1 MSRSRASAK
10 AAGSKFERDIADIL
24 AQHVDD
30 RIDRRVK
37 TGSKDKGDI
46 AGLRVHDQRV
56 VIEAKNCSKISLGT
70 WMAEAEVERE
80 NDDALAGLIAHKR
93 HGKGDPLDQWV
104 TTTMRELIALLNGYR
119 VGDASTFEVPNIVPH
134 ATTATQRKV
143 MADIDAIYREADHR
157 RGTR

>member
-1 MSRSRASAK
+1 
-10 AAGSKFERDIADIL
+10 
-24 AQHVDD
+24 
-30 RIDRRVK
+30 
-37 TGSKDKGDI
+37 
-46 AGLRVHDQRV
+46 
-56 VIEAKNCSKISLGT
+56 
-70 WMAEAEVERE
+70 MAEAEVERE

-143 MADIDAIYREADHR
+143 MADTAKQTTEGGRDDRLR
-157 RGTR
+157 R